1 MLRSCPACGRI
12 HDSRVKCRSKQHAP
26 RESRASKY
34 RSTADWQ
41 RTRDEVRDLDM
52 NMCVVCRSLGIIAT
66 DGLSVHHIVPLEE
79 EFGLRND
86 FGNCV
91 TLCSAHHEEAE
102 RGDISRSA
110 LRDLIGRYRKGDSN
124 PPGLTRSC
132 GLSAVHQRRPDKR
145 TNCF

>member
-1 MLRSCPACGRI
+1 MLRSCPSCGRI
-12 HDSRVKCRSKQHAP
+12 HDSRVKCRSKQRVS

-41 RTRDEVRDLDM
+41 RTRNEVRDLDM

-79 EFGLRND
+79 DFGLRND
-86 FGNCV
+86 LDNCV
-91 TLCSAHHEEAE
+91 TLCPMHHEEAE

-110 LRDLIGRYRKGDSN
+110 LRDLIGRYRNGESN
-124 PPGLTRSC
+124 PPP
-132 GLSAVHQRRPDKR
+132 A
-145 TNCF
+145 